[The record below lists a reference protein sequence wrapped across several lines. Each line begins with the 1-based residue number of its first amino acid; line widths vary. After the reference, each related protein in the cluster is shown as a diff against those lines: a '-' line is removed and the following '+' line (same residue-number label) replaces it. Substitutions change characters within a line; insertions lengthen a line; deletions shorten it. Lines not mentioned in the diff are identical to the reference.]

1 MLAQPEPVEVEMDDA
16 TFEAILRKRL
26 KFLEPDAALPDD
38 AALQE
43 LGLDSMQ
50 AVELL
55 LDLEDEL
62 GIVLPDEAMTAETF
76 ATPGSLKAA
85 VAAAASDVEAAA

>member
-1 MLAQPEPVEVEMDDA
+1 MRGQADLEVEMEMDDA
-16 TFEAILRKRL
+16 TFDAILRKRL
-26 KFLEPDAALPDD
+26 KYLDAEAALPDD
-38 AALQE
+38 APLQE

-62 GIVLPDEAMTAETF
+62 GIVLPDDAMTAETF

-85 VAAAASDVEAAA
+85 VAAASDVEAVA

>member
-1 MLAQPEPVEVEMDDA
+1 MLAHPDPVEVEMDDE

-26 KFLEPDAALPDD
+26 KYLEPDAALPDD

-85 VAAAASDVEAAA
+85 VLASVGAP

>member
-1 MLAQPEPVEVEMDDA
+1 MDDA
-16 TFEAILRKRL
+16 IFEAVLRKRL
-26 KFLEPDAALPDD
+26 KYLAPEAAIPDD
-38 AALQE
+38 AQLKD
-43 LGLDSMQ
+43 LGLDSME

-76 ATPGSLKAA
+76 ATASSLRAA
-85 VAAAASDVEAAA
+85 VEAATADVPVGSP

>member
-1 MLAQPEPVEVEMDDA
+1 MDDA

-26 KFLEPDAALPDD
+26 KYLEPGAALPDD
-38 AALQE
+38 AALKE

-76 ATPGSLKAA
+76 ATPSSLREA
-85 VAAAASDVEAAA
+85 VAVATADVPVGSP

>member
-1 MLAQPEPVEVEMDDA
+1 MLGQADVEVEMDDA
-16 TFEAILRKRL
+16 TFEAILRRRL
-26 KFLEPDAALPDD
+26 KYLDADAALPDD
-38 AALQE
+38 APLQE

-62 GIVLPDEAMTAETF
+62 GIVLPDDAMTAETF

-85 VAAAASDVEAAA
+85 VAAAASDMEAVA

>member
-1 MLAQPEPVEVEMDDA
+1 MDDA
-16 TFEAILRKRL
+16 RFERVLRKRL
-26 KFLEPDAALPDD
+26 KFLEPDAPLPDD

-85 VAAAASDVEAAA
+85 VAAASDVEAVA

>member
-1 MLAQPEPVEVEMDDA
+1 MLGQPDLEVEMDDA

-26 KFLEPDAALPDD
+26 KYLDADAALPDE

-62 GIVLPDEAMTAETF
+62 GIVLPDDAMTAETF

-85 VAAAASDVEAAA
+85 VAGAATDVQAVAS

>member
-1 MLAQPEPVEVEMDDA
+1 MEMDDA

-26 KFLEPDAALPDD
+26 RHLDAEAALPDD

-62 GIVLPDEAMTAETF
+62 GIVLPDDAMTAETF

-85 VAAAASDVEAAA
+85 VLSVEAVA

>member
-1 MLAQPEPVEVEMDDA
+1 MDDA

-26 KFLEPDAALPDD
+26 KHLEPGAALPED
-38 AALQE
+38 ALLKD
-43 LGLDSMQ
+43 LGLDSME

-76 ATPGSLKAA
+76 ATASSLREA
-85 VAAAASDVEAAA
+85 VAGAVADVPVASS

>member
-1 MLAQPEPVEVEMDDA
+1 MLGQPDLEVEMDDA

-26 KFLEPDAALPDD
+26 KYLDADAALPDE

-62 GIVLPDEAMTAETF
+62 GIVLPDDAMTAETF

-85 VAAAASDVEAAA
+85 VAAAATDVQAVAS

>member
-1 MLAQPEPVEVEMDDA
+1 MLGQPDLEVEMDDA

-26 KFLEPDAALPDD
+26 KYLEPGAALPDD

-76 ATPGSLKAA
+76 ATPGSLKVA
-85 VAAAASDVEAAA
+85 VAEASADVPAVAP

>member
-1 MLAQPEPVEVEMDDA
+1 VIDDA

-26 KFLEPDAALPDD
+26 KHVEPGAAIPDD
-38 AALQE
+38 AQLKD
-43 LGLDSMQ
+43 LGLDSME

-76 ATPGSLKAA
+76 ATPSSLREA
-85 VAAAASDVEAAA
+85 VAAAVEDVSVGSP

>member
-1 MLAQPEPVEVEMDDA
+1 MDDSI
-16 TFEAILRKRL
+16 FEAVLRKRL
-26 KFLEPDAALPDD
+26 KYLAADAEIPDD
-38 AALQE
+38 AQLKD
-43 LGLDSMQ
+43 LGLDSME

-76 ATPGSLKAA
+76 ATASSLRAA
-85 VAAAASDVEAAA
+85 VEAATADMPVGSP

>member
-1 MLAQPEPVEVEMDDA
+1 MLGQADLEVEMDDA

-26 KFLEPDAALPDD
+26 KHLDAEAALPDD

-62 GIVLPDEAMTAETF
+62 GIVLPDDAMTAETF

-85 VAAAASDVEAAA
+85 VSNVEAVA

>member
-26 KFLEPDAALPDD
+26 KFLEPEAALPDD

-85 VAAAASDVEAAA
+85 VAAASDVEAVA